1 MENKIELLSE
11 AYDELSDLL
20 DKISDIE
27 THERIQKLLKKINEN
42 LYNQI

>member
-11 AYDELSDLL
+11 AYDELSELL
-20 DKISDIE
+20 DNISDIE
-27 THERIQKLLKKINEN
+27 TYERIQKLLKKINEN

>member
-20 DKISDIE
+20 DNISDIE
-27 THERIQKLLKKINEN
+27 TYERIQKLLKKINEN

>member
-11 AYDELSDLL
+11 AYDELSELL
-20 DKISDIE
+20 DNISDIE
-27 THERIQKLLKKINEN
+27 TYERIQKLLKKINET